1 MFDQTFLQPFFL
13 SFKIAS
19 IATLI
24 DFIVGTIMARILSI
38 RQFPGKSIVES
49 IILLP
54 LILPPTVVG
63 FGLLW
68 LFGKKGLIGE
78 FLDQVLHIQLVFTWW
93 GAVLAAI
100 VVAFPLM
107 YQSAQ
112 AAFYRV
118 DPKLE
123 QAAKILGASN
133 WKVFLTITLPLAW
146 PGLLAG
152 IILTFARALGEFGA
166 TLMFAGFIPGK
177 TETIP
182 LAIYFAVERGD
193 MKLAG
198 LWVIIMVLVGF
209 SSVLWLNWWSRKKMN
224 LS

>member
-19 IATLI
+19 IATFF
-24 DFIVGTIMARILSI
+24 DFIVATLIARMLST
-38 RQFPGKSIVES
+38 RQFPGKSIIEA

-63 FGLLW
+63 FGLLFV
-68 LFGKKGLIGE
+68 FGKKGIIGK
-78 FLDQVLHIQLVFTWW
+78 FLDQFLHIQLVFTWW

-100 VVAFPLM
+100 IVAFPLM

-123 QAAKILGASN
+123 QAAKTLGASN

-152 IILTFARALGEFGA
+152 FILSFARALGEFGA
-166 TLMFAGFIPGK
+166 TLMFAGFIPRK

-198 LWVIIMVLVGF
+198 LWVAMMVFIGF
-209 SSVLWLNWWSRKKMN
+209 GSVLWLNWWSRKKIQQG
-224 LS
+224 

>member
-1 MFDQTFLQPFFL
+1 MVEQNLLFPFFL
-13 SFKIAS
+13 SFKIAV

-24 DFIVGTIMARILSI
+24 NFILGTFIARLLSNH
-38 RQFPGKSIVES
+38 QFRGKSVVEA

-68 LFGKKGLIGE
+68 FFGKKGIIGQ

-100 VVAFPLM
+100 IVAFPLM

-118 DPKLE
+118 NPKLE
-123 QAAKILGASN
+123 HAAKILGASN

-152 IILTFARALGEFGA
+152 FILSFSRALGEFGA

-182 LAIYFAVERGD
+182 LAIYFSVERGD
-193 MKLAG
+193 MKTAG
-198 LWVIIMVLVGF
+198 LWVIMMVFIGF
-209 SSVLWLNWWSRKKMN
+209 TSILWLNWWSRKRIDQI
-224 LS
+224 

>member
-1 MFDQTFLQPFFL
+1 MIEQNLYFPFFL
-13 SFKIAS
+13 SFKIAI
-19 IATLI
+19 IASVI
-24 DFIVGTIMARILSI
+24 DFILGTMIARFLSQH
-38 RQFPGKSIVES
+38 QFRGKSIIEAF
-49 IILLP
+49 ILLP

-68 LFGKKGLIGE
+68 FFGKKGIIGQ
-78 FLDQVLHIQLVFTWW
+78 FLDQVFHIQLVFTWW

-100 VVAFPLM
+100 IVAFPLM
-107 YQSAQ
+107 YQSAN

-118 DPKLE
+118 NPKLE

-152 IILTFARALGEFGA
+152 FILTFARALGEFGA

-193 MKLAG
+193 MKTAG
-198 LWVIIMVLVGF
+198 LWVIMMVLIGF
-209 SSVLWLNWWSRKKMN
+209 TSILWLNWWSRKKVDQI
-224 LS
+224 